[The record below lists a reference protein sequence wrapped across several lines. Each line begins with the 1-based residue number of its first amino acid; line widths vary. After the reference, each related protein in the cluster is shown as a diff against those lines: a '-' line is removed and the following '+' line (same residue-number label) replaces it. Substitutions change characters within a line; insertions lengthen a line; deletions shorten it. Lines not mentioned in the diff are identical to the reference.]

1 MPDEPLNWSTATP
14 AALRQ
19 SAAAQMIKQ
28 MPPDVDIRPLAA
40 TSPFRGGL
48 LCAPNA
54 TDQTAQIAYF
64 HGGGFVTGSPE
75 ERQSST
81 AWTAAITGCPVWSF
95 RYGLAPEQGWQSIA
109 EDAATA
115 LRYLF
120 DRHPA
125 PTPIILAGDSAGVS
139 VALWGL
145 AGLTP
150 AERLRIRAGVFFY
163 GAFGDPAPASAAR
176 LGSIENG
183 LDLDAL
189 QVMYARLGSHPP
201 KAGQTD
207 IWPNVP
213 CMTVVGDVDPLLD
226 ESRAWHA
233 KIQKQ
238 APAGTYLELAAQP
251 HGFLKS
257 AASNPDVQGA
267 LRQCR
272 LWLEHVIPRQG

>member
-19 SAAAQMIKQ
+19 STASQMVKQ
-28 MPPDVDIRPLAA
+28 MPPYVDIHPLAA
-40 TSPFRGGL
+40 TSPFRGGV

-81 AWTAAITGCPVWSF
+81 AWIAAITGCPVWSF
-95 RYGLAPEQGWQSIA
+95 RYGLAPEQDWRSIA
-109 EDAATA
+109 EDAAVA
-115 LRYLF
+115 LRHLC

-125 PTPIILAGDSAGVS
+125 PSPIILAGDSAGVS

-145 AGLTP
+145 AKLTA
-150 AERLRIRAGVFFY
+150 AERLRIQAGVFFY

-189 QVMYARLGSHPP
+189 RVMYARLGSHPP

-213 CMTVVGDVDPLLD
+213 CMTVVGDIDPLLD

-233 KIQKQ
+233 KIQVQ
-238 APAGTYLELAAQP
+238 APASTYLELAAQP

-257 AASNPDVQGA
+257 TNTNPTVQNG
-267 LRQCR
+267 LHQLR
-272 LWLEHVIPRQG
+272 LWLDGVIPQQR